1 MRIGEMSKTLDGAH
15 TDETR
20 FAYTLL
26 PRFWFR
32 IYSFSH
38 DFDLVMCTSFSVN
51 PVIIVGYQ
59 SLMIF
64 WGRGRHSNL
73 SGENQNQ
80 YEFT

>member
-15 TDETR
+15 TDEIR
-20 FAYTLL
+20 FAYAPTEIL
-26 PRFWFR
+26 
-32 IYSFSH
+32 I
-38 DFDLVMCTSFSVN
+38 MCTSFSVN
-51 PVIIVGYQ
+51 PIIILGYP

-64 WGRGRHSNL
+64 WGEVGRHSNL